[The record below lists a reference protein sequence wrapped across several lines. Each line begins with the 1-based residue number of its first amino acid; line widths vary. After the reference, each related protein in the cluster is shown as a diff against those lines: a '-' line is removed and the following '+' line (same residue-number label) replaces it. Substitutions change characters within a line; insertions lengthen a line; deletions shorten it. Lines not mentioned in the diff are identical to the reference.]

1 MSDDNQER
9 DKAGNHSPVEPRAD
23 DAGRQDAGQQDA
35 ERDALRHRAFDLATA
50 IARAGAGNLKGAS
63 PVPAA
68 RQLVLAVTALL
79 AARLPDSEGSL
90 VRVLGARLE
99 DDPNLQDRHRGAPAA
114 ALAELLDRALASPTS
129 LADLV
134 REVDA
139 RWGRDYDER
148 PRFEANGR
156 PPAPDDPYTIE
167 SVRTLLK
174 ALRDSL

>member
-9 DKAGNHSPVEPRAD
+9 DKAGKHPPVEPGPD
-23 DAGRQDAGQQDA
+23 DAGLQEA
-35 ERDALRHRAFDLATA
+35 EREALRRRPFDLATA

-79 AARLPDSEGSL
+79 SARLPDSEGSL
-90 VRVLGARLE
+90 ARVLAARLE
-99 DDPNLQDRHRGAPAA
+99 DDPNLLDRHRGAPAA
-114 ALAELLDRALASPTS
+114 ALAELLDRALATPTS
-129 LADLV
+129 LAELV

-148 PRFEANGR
+148 PRFEAIGR
-156 PPAPDDPYTIE
+156 PPAPDDPYTLE
-167 SVRTLLK
+167 CVRALLT

>member
-9 DKAGNHSPVEPRAD
+9 DKAGKHSPVDPGAD
-23 DAGRQDAGQQDA
+23 DA
-35 ERDALRHRAFDLATA
+35 EREALRLRAFDLASA
-50 IARAGAGNLKGAS
+50 IARAGADNLKGAS

-90 VRVLGARLE
+90 ARVLAARLE
-99 DDPNLQDRHRGAPAA
+99 DDPPLLDRHRGAPPA
-114 ALAELLDRALASPTS
+114 ALAELLDRALATPTA

-148 PRFEANGR
+148 PRFEAADR

-167 SVRTLLK
+167 SVRALLK